1 MAATADMVARLRRM
15 INELTTDTYSDS
27 DLETA
32 IESYP
37 ILDTDGNEP
46 DDLDWVASYDLHS
59 AAAELWAEKAAV
71 VSADYNYSA
80 DGANL
85 NRQGVYEQYMK
96 LSRFHNARRQPGT
109 IKVVVSPRPVTEWVS
124 NLAEENL

>member
-1 MAATADMVARLRRM
+1 MAATAAQVERLRRM

-32 IESYP
+32 IEGYP
-37 ILDTDGNEP
+37 ILDADGNEP
-46 DDLDWVASYDLHS
+46 SALVWVASYDLHS
-59 AAAELWAEKAAV
+59 VAAELWAEKAAV

-85 NRQGVYEQYMK
+85 SRQGVYDQYMK